1 MKADFMAPMPAKA
14 LLGKQA
20 RDLAS
25 RVPNSQMSKKDHFVA
40 VPELGTTEGRNLC
53 KYVDNEG
60 EI

>member
-1 MKADFMAPMPAKA
+1 MAPMPAKA

-25 RVPNSQMSKKDHFVA
+25 RVPNSQMSKKDHFVG
-40 VPELGTTEGRNLC
+40 VQELEDMLGTAEGRNLC
-53 KYVDNEG
+53 KCVDNEG